1 MSSYRGESSIIIASE
16 TKENPYQHYIVIQQ
30 IMEGANDLFL
40 PHEEKWKS
48 NEKQF
53 VKVQKERTSLTF
65 HNF

>member
-1 MSSYRGESSIIIASE
+1 MSSYRGESSIITALE

-40 PHEEKWKS
+40 PHEEKSKS

-53 VKVQKERTSLTF
+53 VKVQKERTLLTF

>member
-1 MSSYRGESSIIIASE
+1 MSSYRDVPSIITVSE

-40 PHEEKWKS
+40 PHEEKSKS

-53 VKVQKERTSLTF
+53 VKVPKRKNIAHIS
-65 HNF
+65 